1 MFIYPRCHS
10 HICGS
15 ASHSPIDVVSLWFSR
30 TKKGMWVTIGTDQQL
45 STRTWYA
52 LMFLSLQHLI
62 LFSLTT
68 VNMTYH
74 LWCSTLLSSWQQL
87 TFLKIFVADASF
99 TSSTLRPTCMW
110 RWCFEGDHTILKDM
124 SRPQITGS
132 IIQKR
137 SYIWLLYMLNLNL
150 VYQTSRDNFQT
161 FSWWCFLSHFFLAR
175 QKNAEAVGNHSAS
188 LTFSPGFSCN
198 YIHNRMPPLTYKPF
212 CFMLSPL
219 NPT

>member
-74 LWCSTLLSSWQQL
+74 QQCSTLLSL
-87 TFLKIFVADASF
+87 IMTATFISKDF
-99 TSSTLRPTCMW
+99 CG
-110 RWCFEGDHTILKDM
+110 WCFFHQLYIATNLYVVMMFCK
-124 SRPQITGS
+124 GS
-132 IIQKR
+132 HYTER
-137 SYIWLLYMLNLNL
+137 HVSPSDNRFNYSETLLYL
-150 VYQTSRDNFQT
+150 VIVY
-161 FSWWCFLSHFFLAR
+161 A
-175 QKNAEAVGNHSAS
+175 
-188 LTFSPGFSCN
+188 
-198 YIHNRMPPLTYKPF
+198 
-212 CFMLSPL
+212 
-219 NPT
+219 